1 MEARPVTRTRGR
13 GVGANVALAVLAL
26 LVTACFGSVPWMLSG
41 SVPRFNAGESREAR
55 LPPSWSPLDEET
67 RARCVEIAESA
78 GGVSPLER
86 APVFFLLGSDLL
98 GRSLLYRC
106 LLGGAVSLGV
116 GTLAALVSVVI
127 GTVYG
132 AAAASAGGRVDAVMM
147 RIVDILYSLPSVLLI
162 VLLAVASDAVVQR
175 MGGIGPTGRQ
185 VVSLATLLVAIGG
198 VSWLTTARVI
208 RGQVL
213 SLVNQPFVEGARAI
227 GAGWARVFMKHLL
240 PNLVGPIVVYATL
253 AVPQAILQESFLS
266 FLGIGVKA
274 PVPSWGNL
282 AADGLAELNPYR
294 SHWWLLFFP
303 CVLLA
308 GTLLSLSLVGEWL
321 RARLDPKSRER
332 SS

>member
-1 MEARPVTRTRGR
+1 MDAARASIWRGAGG
-13 GVGANVALAVLAL
+13 GVKLAVLLLAL
-26 LVTACFGSVPWMLSG
+26 MVAACFAAVPWLLSG
-41 SVPRFNAGESREAR
+41 QPPRFNAGESREAR
-55 LPPSWSPLDEET
+55 LPPSWSPLDDET
-67 RARCVEIAESA
+67 RMRCEAIAKQT
-78 GGVSPLER
+78 GGVSPLSR

-116 GTLAALVSVVI
+116 GVLAALVSVVI
-127 GTVYG
+127 GTLYG
-132 AAAASAGGRVDAVMM
+132 AAAASAGGRLDAVMM

-162 VLLAVASDAVVQR
+162 VLLAVASDAIVQR
-175 MGGIGPTGRQ
+175 MGGLGPAGRQ
-185 VVSLATLLVAIGG
+185 VVSLLTLLVAIGG

-213 SLVNQPFVEGARAI
+213 SLVNQPFVESARAI
-227 GAGWARVFMKHLL
+227 GAGWGRIFVRHLL

-266 FLGIGVKA
+266 FLGIGVKP

-294 SHWWLLFFP
+294 SHWWLLLFP

-308 GTLLSLSLVGEWL
+308 GTLLSLSLIGEWL

-332 SS
+332 RS